1 MASRY
6 VLSGSTASQFRFVLK
21 AGNNEPILRSER
33 YTTKASALNGIQS
46 VRVNS
51 PLDERYV
58 RKNATDGSPMFNLKA
73 ANGEVIGT
81 SETYS
86 SVAAREA
93 GIASVK
99 TNGPT
104 APIDDQTT

>member
-1 MASRY
+1 MASRF
-6 VLSGSTASQFRFVLK
+6 VLSGSTAAQFRFVLK
-21 AGNNEPILRSER
+21 AGNNESILTSER
-33 YTTKASALNGIQS
+33 YASKAGALNGIQS
-46 VRVNS
+46 VRTNS
-51 PLDERYV
+51 PNDARYE
-58 RKNATDGSPMFNLKA
+58 RKNSVNGSPMFNLKA

-86 SVAAREA
+86 SVAARET

-99 TNGPT
+99 ANGPI